1 MLEAV
6 RERGRASEREK
17 DNAGRSQPALD
28 ELNAYEVECR
38 VLQGGGGGHMN
49 MYILTILLSRRKS
62 VTLKCERILAPK
74 KKIKN

>member
-38 VLQGGGGGHMN
+38 VLWGGGHMN
-49 MYILTILLSRRKS
+49 MYILNILLSRRKS